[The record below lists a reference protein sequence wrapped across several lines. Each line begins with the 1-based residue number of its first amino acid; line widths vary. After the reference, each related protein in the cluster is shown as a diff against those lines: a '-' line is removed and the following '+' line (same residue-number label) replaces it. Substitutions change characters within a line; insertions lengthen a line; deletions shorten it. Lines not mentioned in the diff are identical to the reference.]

1 MSNPMTAVDEVLL
14 TSLRALGGK
23 ATVGDLAQRSALPS
37 HVVEA
42 RVLGAL
48 SHVGGHVAVDDHG
61 NLVYSIER
69 SRPLPTF
76 RPPLMARVFAAL
88 YAVFK
93 TVFFA
98 ALSIALVM
106 YFTVY
111 VVIILAV
118 IIAGIAA
125 AAKGGDCDCDCDC
138 KVPDCSGCG
147 GCGGCDGCVM
157 CCDGNICHGF
167 NRGGDNVY
175 GRTVGKSH
183 PERMDE
189 RATLRKAQGER
200 REELQRVKLERSKKR
215 AKRLHN
221 AMAMLGNRRGKSL
234 DYPLA
239 VEVVTENPPFF
250 RAVRD
255 FVFGPPSMPVSPS
268 AEYQNLLGFIR
279 DHDGRITATDAVLL
293 TGLPLDVADRMLL
306 ELAVQHNG
314 DVEASEDGVV
324 VYRFDRFMVS
334 VGTDLEAGTWL
345 ASQNGNAFRIG
356 DFANN
361 FGLDMVEAG
370 SRLDVLAE
378 LAGAKVERGERTT
391 YRFDAAACK
400 RLEEASESHASLR
413 SFHFAWERLE
423 RAPAIIGVPVGK
435 RGWIYGFNS
444 LNLAMSL
451 AMLAFYSGGERL
463 VGPAIGFMSEGVE
476 LWSLGILP
484 CIMSLGVFIIPLVR
498 LIVEGIRDAGRKRRN
513 TRRVILLGL
522 AHCLMDDAV
531 VTAAEI
537 RRALSLDA
545 VAEDEISRY
554 LTMLGVELEATLS
567 NDAELSFDRAHRELR
582 AVSVAA
588 EVDPS
593 VFALKPIVYDTARPM

>member
-1 MSNPMTAVDEVLL
+1 MGNPMTAVDEVLL

-37 HVVEA
+37 HEVEA
-42 RVLGAL
+42 RILGAL

-76 RPPLMARVFAAL
+76 RPPLIARIFALL

-125 AAKGGDCDCDCDC
+125 AAKGGDCDCACDC

-147 GCGGCDGCVM
+147 GCDGCVL
-157 CCDGNICHGF
+157 CCDGNVCHGF

-175 GRTVGKSH
+175 GKTVGKKH

-189 RATLRKAQGER
+189 RAALRKAQAER
-200 REELQRVKLERSKKR
+200 RDERQREKLERSKKR

-221 AMAMLGNRRGKSL
+221 AMAMLGNRRGRSL
-234 DYPLA
+234 DFPLE
-239 VEVVTENPPFF
+239 VEVMTENPPFF

-255 FVFGPPSMPVSPS
+255 FVFGPPSVPVSAS
-268 AEYQNLLGFIR
+268 LEYQNLLGFIR

-314 DVEASEDGVV
+314 DVEASEEGVV

-334 VGTDLEAGTWL
+334 VGADLGARRWIEQRDGK
-345 ASQNGNAFRIG
+345 SFSIEE
-356 DFANN
+356 FATQ
-361 FGLDMVEAG
+361 FGLKIDGAKAQVA
-370 SRLDVLAE
+370 VLAE
-378 LAGAKVERGERTT
+378 IGGVTPSAEGR
-391 YRFDAAACK
+391 YRFGVDALK
-400 RLEEASESHASLR
+400 RLAEVGDAHAALR
-413 SFHFAWERLE
+413 NYNFAWERLE

-435 RGWIYGFNS
+435 RGWIYGFNA
-444 LNLAMSL
+444 LNLLMSL
-451 AMLAFYSGGERL
+451 ILLAYYSDGERL
-463 VGPAIGFMSEGVE
+463 VGPAIGLMSEDFE

-498 LIVEGIRDAGRKRRN
+498 AIVVGLADGARKRRN

-554 LTMLGVELEATLS
+554 LTTLGVELEATLS
-567 NDAELSFDRAHRELR
+567 KDAELSFDRAHRELR

-593 VFALKPIVYDTARPM
+593 AFALKPIVYDTAKPM